1 MNRHRRILFSGCFLF
16 SLSMLQAQSP
26 GPAAEKKQFEV
37 PANKAYAEPFTPGDP
52 GVSIPVGYPES
63 RGSISKWRNK
73 DKSVSWIVYQKPGQY
88 DLYFDNQVT
97 AGKKLRFRLDISGTY
112 PQSGL
117 KQVSRDLVFTGTG
130 KKDTLYGSP
139 VRITSEGYYKYTLTP
154 VTDPEGAITITTLL
168 FKTATRDGWVNFI
181 NYQSTPSV
189 HLSFSSTVPTTK
201 SYNWLY
207 EEILV
212 PEGEDPLH
220 TYYMSLG
227 FYRGYLGIQTN
238 SPTERRVL
246 FSVWDSKDAEK
257 DSSITKAD
265 FVSLVDKD
273 PATTVKSFGG
283 EGTGGQ
289 SFVKDANWKTGRPV
303 RFLMNVLPQENNSVV
318 LSAWYQVA
326 NEGWQYIASWRAPRE
341 KRFFDGFYSF
351 LENYGYT
358 NGQLRREA
366 YYYNAWGVEQATGKW
381 INFNKVRFS
390 NTDGKT
396 GQRVD
401 YEQGVSL
408 KYPDRF
414 YMAAGGYTPTVK
426 TKNEMPVLKTPPSLD
441 LKKFEAR
448 VTEALKNE
456 GRQNIRR

>member
-1 MNRHRRILFSGCFLF
+1 MYRCHLLLALSCLLF
-16 SLSMLQAQSP
+16 SLPGLRAQSS
-26 GPAAEKKQFEV
+26 GSSTEIKQFAV
-37 PANKAYAEPFTPGDP
+37 LANKAYAEPFAPGDP

-63 RGSISKWRNK
+63 KGSISRWRNK
-73 DKSVSWIVYQKPGQY
+73 DKRVSWIVYQKPGQY

-97 AGKKLRFRLDISGTY
+97 AGKKLRFKLDVSSTY
-112 PQSGL
+112 PKPEL
-117 KQVSRDLVFTGTG
+117 KPVSRDLVFNGTG
-130 KKDTLYGSP
+130 EKDTLHSIHIQIP
-139 VRITSEGYYKYTLTP
+139 TEGYYKYTLTP
-154 VTDPEGAITITTLL
+154 VTDPEEAITITTLL
-168 FKTATRDGWVNFI
+168 FRTATPDGWVNFI

-189 HLSFSSTVPTTK
+189 HLSFSTTEPTTK

-212 PEGEDPLH
+212 PEGQDPLY

-238 SPTERRVL
+238 TPTERRVL

-289 SFVKDANWKTGRPV
+289 SFVTGANWKTGKPV
-303 RFLMNVLPQENNSVV
+303 QFLMNVLPQENNSVV

-326 NEGWQYIASWRAPRE
+326 NEGWHYIASWRAPHE

-366 YYYNAWGVEQATGKW
+366 YYYNAWGVEAASGKW

-401 YEQGVSL
+401 YEQGVSS

-414 YMAAGGYTPTVK
+414 YMAAGGYTPTLK

-441 LKKFEAR
+441 FKKFEAR

-456 GRQNIRR
+456 GRPGTQK

>member
-1 MNRHRRILFSGCFLF
+1 MHCRYFLLVVSYFIF
-16 SLSMLQAQSP
+16 SLTTVSAQP
-26 GPAAEKKQFEV
+26 GRALKEQQQFVV

-63 RGSISKWRNK
+63 RGSISRWRNK
-73 DKSVSWIVYQKPGQY
+73 EKRVTWVVYQKPGNY
-88 DLYFDNQVT
+88 DLYFDNQVA
-97 AGKKLRFRLDISGTY
+97 AGKKLRFKLDVSGCY
-112 PQSGL
+112 PQLGL
-117 KQVSRDLVFTGTG
+117 KPVHRDLVFKGTG
-130 KKDTLYGSP
+130 QKDTLYGLRVKIP
-139 VRITSEGYYKYTLTP
+139 AEGYYRYTLTP
-154 VTDPEGAITITTLL
+154 LTDPEGAITISSLL
-168 FKTATRDGWVNFI
+168 FRTTAADGWVNFI

-189 HLSFSSTVPTTK
+189 HLSFSSTEPTTK

-212 PEGEDPLH
+212 PEGADPLY

-238 SPTERRVL
+238 TPTERRVL

-265 FVSLVDKD
+265 FVSLVDKGA
-273 PATTVKSFGG
+273 ATTVNAFGG

-289 SFVKDANWKTGRPV
+289 SYVKGANWKTGKPV
-303 RFLMNVLPQENNSVV
+303 KFLMNVLPQENNTVV

-326 NEGWQYIASWRAPRE
+326 DEGWNYIASWRAPHE

-351 LENYGYT
+351 IENYGYT

-366 YYYNAWGVEQATGKW
+366 YYYNAWGRESATDKW
-381 INFNKVRFS
+381 VNFNKVRFS
-390 NTDGKT
+390 NTDGKR

-401 YEQGVSL
+401 YEQGVSP

-414 YMAAGGYTPTVK
+414 YMASGGYTPTIK
-426 TKNEMPVLKTPPSLD
+426 TKNEMPVLQTPPFPD

-448 VTEALKNE
+448 VAEALKNE
-456 GRQNIRR
+456 GRQNIRK